1 MDMKPHLIIDI
12 RDRSM
17 FSLLMDEK
25 GNIHPCTHNVM
36 EYSLR
41 YFFGEIFLDI
51 KEFDKLHKKNKLD
64 FIKNCDRNNYDI
76 IRIGEKLGWK
86 WPYQLKNG
94 DSALPVKH
102 PLNVLSSIF
111 YSDSNKLEKKFLLT
125 CQAMMEFLLEPI
137 FRFIKSTDWDLP
149 GINGI
154 VIIPGYFNRYSQLL
168 LYSILRRKKLH
179 SVRLIPREIATMM
192 NCLEVSSLDKASVL
206 DMENEDTHLY
216 QVELK
221 QSPDEVEIRC
231 PGCFH
236 LRDFGWYTLVRLFS
250 EALYQE
256 KLIDEKAGHYWPT
269 INRTLMALIY
279 GIDSTRVS
287 SATSLKI
294 THGLFDELFVKP
306 KKKTKEK
313 NISKLTDWISRVQNN
328 DNILIPIGL
337 SFMMGQFESSV
348 LSSLKSPQ
356 LPKILSIRSLERSAY
371 GMASGLNWL
380 RQEPGRK
387 IKISNPFTLRMATG
401 HEESIELVPHSALPT
416 EPGEQR
422 IIRQVLDFRLD
433 ETVTEDMVHVH
444 LLWGINPNPR
454 YNVNVCL
461 LSLNVTK
468 DDVQN
473 KRKIRMELDLKR
485 SARGNSLSGT
495 VTLQLAEQSET
506 AQFNMGKDLIELSS
520 QDIT

>member
-25 GNIHPCTHNVM
+25 GNIRPCTHNVM

-41 YFFGEIFLDI
+41 YFFGEIFLDV
-51 KEFDKLHKKNKLD
+51 KEFDKLHQEEKLD
-64 FIKNCDRNNYDI
+64 ILKNCDRNNYDI
-76 IRIGEKLGWK
+76 IRIAEKLGWK

-94 DSALPVKH
+94 DGALPVKH

-111 YSDSNKLEKKFLLT
+111 YSDCNKIEKRFLLA

-137 FRFIKSTDWDLP
+137 FRFIKAADSDLS
-149 GINGI
+149 GMNGI

-168 LYSILRRKKLH
+168 LYSILRRKKLR
-179 SVRLIPREIATMM
+179 SLRLIPREIATMM

-221 QSPDEVEIRC
+221 RSPDEVEIWC

-236 LRDFGWYTLVRLFS
+236 LRDFGWYSLVRLFS
-250 EALYQE
+250 EELHQK
-256 KLIDEKAGHYWPT
+256 KLIDEKAGHYWPA

-287 SATSLKI
+287 SASSLKV
-294 THGLFDELFVKP
+294 THGLFDELFVNS
-306 KKKTKEK
+306 KKKKKEK
-313 NISKLTDWISRVQNN
+313 NISKLTNWISRVQNN
-328 DNILIPIGL
+328 GNILIPIGL

-348 LSSLKSPQ
+348 LSSLKSRQ
-356 LPKILSIRSLERSAY
+356 LPKILSIRSLERPAY
-371 GMASGLNWL
+371 GMAAGLNWL
-380 RQEPGRK
+380 QQELGRK

-401 HEESIELVPHSALPT
+401 PEESIELVPHTALPT
-416 EPGEQR
+416 NPGEQR
-422 IIRQVLDFRLD
+422 IIRQVLDFQLD
-433 ETVTEDMVHVH
+433 ETVTEDIVHVH
-444 LLWGINPNPR
+444 LLWGMNPNPR
-454 YNVNVCL
+454 YNINVCL
-461 LSLNVTK
+461 LTLNVTK
-468 DDVQN
+468 DDVKN
-473 KRKIRMELDLKR
+473 KRKIKMELNLKR
-485 SARGNSLSGT
+485 ARWGNSLSGT
-495 VTLQLAEQSET
+495 VTLQLGEQCET
-506 AQFNMGKDLIELSS
+506 AQFNLGKNIIEISS
-520 QDIT
+520 QDVT